1 MIGKYSGGK
10 RIGNHL
16 YVRCGEIWIEI
27 LALAQL
33 EKEKEHYGSY
43 TV

>member
-1 MIGKYSGGK
+1 MTRFQGGK

-16 YVRCGEIWIEI
+16 YVRCGGVWIEI
-27 LALAQL
+27 LALAQIL
-33 EKEKEHYGSY
+33 KEKEYYGPY